1 MYKHI
6 MNLLLLSAIVAALGC
21 TPGKPEPARVDVS
34 GQVLIDGEPL
44 DKGLI
49 HFKTVSAGSI
59 DSLDIVDGKFAG
71 KVEPGSRRVE
81 IAAFRPAAGGTPGMD
96 AGEVNYIPAKY
107 NSKSKLTADVTEAG
121 PNDFKFDVTAK

>member
-6 MNLLLLSAIVAALGC
+6 TNLLLLSAMVAALGC
-21 TPGKPEPARVDVS
+21 TPGKPEPTRVDVT
-34 GQVLIDGEPL
+34 GQVLIDGKPL

-107 NSKSKLTADVTEAG
+107 NSSSKLTADVTEAG